1 MQLKPQHFPLPV
13 TLPFRLAML
22 GSSRALML
30 SHARGLQGLCDIDRR
45 RQRANARGRVLYRF
59 FREGANIE
67 SALTRE
73 VETPAYRSCT
83 KQYA

>member
-13 TLPFRLAML
+13 TLPFRVAML
-22 GSSRALML
+22 VPSRALML
-30 SHARGLQGLCDIDRR
+30 SHARGYRTVRVVRR
-45 RQRANARGRVLYRF
+45 RWRAYARGRVLYRF
-59 FREGANIE
+59 VREGANIQ

-83 KQYA
+83 KQNA